1 MPEAYIRGNTIKYLR
16 VPDEVI
22 DKVRDDSYNRAG
34 ITRAAQQQLNTSSC
48 TKAEDAAWSWYIPS
62 ACRILIRNRSCQLTK
77 LSC

>member
-34 ITRAAQQQLNTSSC
+34 DTRVVRSRLSCAYHLLHSSRAC
-48 TKAEDAAWSWYIPS
+48 WHRKLHIPS
-62 ACRILIRNRSCQLTK
+62 GLLCMQRSDL
-77 LSC
+77 

>member
-34 ITRAAQQQLNTSSC
+34 KQVLYSSSC
-48 TKAEDAAWSWYIPS
+48 TTAA
-62 ACRILIRNRSCQLTK
+62 AHKQRIQLG
-77 LSC
+77 LGAYH

>member
-34 ITRAAQQQLNTSSC
+34 DTRAR
-48 TKAEDAAWSWYIPS
+48 TKLCVLSDPQSGSLLGWLAAEGPMGCF
-62 ACRILIRNRSCQLTK
+62 ACREATHRKHQR
-77 LSC
+77 

>member
-34 ITRAAQQQLNTSSC
+34 TQPHTEPDFPCTAQLQHFQQC
-48 TKAEDAAWSWYIPS
+48 
-62 ACRILIRNRSCQLTK
+62 
-77 LSC
+77 

>member
-34 ITRAAQQQLNTSSC
+34 NTGYQKLEKRCKFYHIWHTSSSC
-48 TKAEDAAWSWYIPS
+48 LNQQS
-62 ACRILIRNRSCQLTK
+62 A
-77 LSC
+77 

>member
-34 ITRAAQQQLNTSSC
+34 KMGAAQQQLHRIPLGFGTYHQC
-48 TKAEDAAWSWYIPS
+48 VEGKCWYVTGV
-62 ACRILIRNRSCQLTK
+62 AG
-77 LSC
+77 